1 MTMKRTGFP
10 RWKLPDSPID
20 WRVAERAMLRTNAAD
35 TCNIRVSEDIFDVD
49 DERAEVDIIVHSKN
63 YSLN

>member
-1 MTMKRTGFP
+1 MKRTGDSRP
-10 RWKLPDSPID
+10 KLPKLPID
-20 WRVAERAMLRTNAAD
+20 WRAAERAMLRTNAAD

-49 DERAEVDIIVHSKN
+49 DERAEVDVIVHSKN